1 MDSVIYFWGDP
12 AMDSHPTWGSSN
24 TLNCFMLQKPSKA
37 LAAWPS
43 CSPQVNLPIQNGC
56 LMSVL
61 KSEINTNLFYAV
73 KCNLTELT
81 TKSASVVWSQRRFIH
96 GHAPNPMCS
105 STEVCR
111 SVLGH

>member
-1 MDSVIYFWGDP
+1 MENSKEN
-12 AMDSHPTWGSSN
+12 MH
-24 TLNCFMLQKPSKA
+24 LN
-37 LAAWPS
+37 
-43 CSPQVNLPIQNGC
+43 
-56 LMSVL
+56 
-61 KSEINTNLFYAV
+61 AV

-96 GHAPNPMCS
+96 GHAPDPMCS